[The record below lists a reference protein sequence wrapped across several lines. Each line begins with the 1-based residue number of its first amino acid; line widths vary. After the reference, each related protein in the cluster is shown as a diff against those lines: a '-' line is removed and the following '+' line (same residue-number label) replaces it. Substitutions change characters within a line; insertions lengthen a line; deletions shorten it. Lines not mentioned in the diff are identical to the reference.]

1 LIMKKLNLD
10 KLNLDTKK
18 IVSLIEFSQEL
29 KETIQNTNVSSRLA
43 LELFLLEAGS
53 FVFPP

>member
-1 LIMKKLNLD
+1 LD

-29 KETIQNTNVSSRLA
+29 KETIQNTNGSSRLA